1 MPGAVAYLVAYTV
14 TLLTAFGIVTFLS
27 TSDADAAD
35 LEHYRGL
42 FWRRPM
48 LAGIPATM
56 GFIGKFYILASGAN
70 ASA

>member
-1 MPGAVAYLVAYTV
+1 MAK
-14 TLLTAFGIVTFLS
+14 
-27 TSDADAAD
+27 ADACRHLPAA
-35 LEHYRGL
+35 LL
-42 FWRRPM
+42 S